1 LRSVICEASG
11 ESLVTGSFKAALA
24 AMLVLGSAAC
34 AHRPPADD
42 SETILALQTAVD
54 DALIANDAEALAQLL
69 TDDLSR
75 IGPGGVM
82 TNRDQWLA
90 QIRTADIRY
99 LSVVRC
105 ETSIRFHA
113 NAAIVTGLV
122 DIEVEKPGTGREM
135 EHNRYTRTY
144 IRQAN
149 NWRLAAHQAT
159 RAPAGASC

>member
-1 LRSVICEASG
+1 MT
-11 ESLVTGSFKAALA
+11 VTFKAALA
-24 AMLVLGSAAC
+24 GLLVLGSAAC

-42 SETILALQTAVD
+42 SEAILALQTAVD
-54 DALIANDAEALAQLL
+54 DALIANDAEALGRLL

-75 IGPGGVM
+75 IGPGGMM

-105 ETSIRFHA
+105 ETSIRFHG

-144 IRQAN
+144 IRQADH
-149 NWRLAAHQAT
+149 WRLAAHQAT
-159 RAPAGASC
+159 RAPAGANCNTDPRGTK